1 MKRFVAILLLIVLAL
16 CLFSCK
22 KKNQPQQDVFYQVTF
37 NTVAF
42 PTATQPEAAT
52 VKEGE
57 AVARPAFDGV
67 ASAGNVVAWTKDTAT
82 NEVYDF
88 SAPVTESFTLYAVEV
103 PKTYKIIY
111 LLDHGVNSSANP
123 TTYSAASE
131 TIVLQP
137 PVYTS
142 HFGYRFIQWAP
153 DTDASSKV
161 EEIPQGTE
169 GDIVLRGVFS
179 PVPYTIDYADGGDV
193 NPNPTTYVYGT
204 ELILQAPEKQGFRFL
219 GYTIRY
225 DKNSP
230 IVTELTASFVCENR
244 LLFGTIGEGNGNWIY
259 LKANWEK
266 IS

>member
-42 PTATQPEAAT
+42 PTATQPEAVT

-142 HFGYRFIQWAP
+142 HFGYKFIKWAP

-169 GDIVLRGVFS
+169 GDIVLRAVFE
-179 PVPYTIDYADGGDV
+179 PVEYNVCYEDAGDT
-193 NPNPTTYVYGT
+193 NPNPTKYLFGT
-204 ELILQAPEKQGFRFL
+204 TVTLQDPSKNDHRFL
-219 GYTIRY
+219 GYTIKW
-225 DKNSP
+225 DSGTA
-230 IVTELTASFVCENR
+230 VTALTPEFVEAHQEALYHEN
-244 LLFGTIGEGNGNWIY
+244 GVDIY
-259 LKANWEK
+259 LKANWERLE
-266 IS
+266 

>member
-42 PTATQPEAAT
+42 PTATQPEAVT

-103 PKTYKIIY
+103 PRSYTITY
-111 LLDHGVNSSANP
+111 LFERGRNDSRNP
-123 TTYSAASE
+123 DTFTKATEDVALYP
-131 TIVLQP
+131 IVRESL
-137 PVYTS
+137 
-142 HFGYRFIQWAP
+142 FGYRFLKWAYFDDP
-153 DTDASSKV
+153 ESKV
-161 EEIPQGTE
+161 ESIAQGTE
-169 GDIVLRGVFS
+169 GDIVLRAVFEI
-179 PVPYTIDYADGGDV
+179 VEYNVFYEDAGDT
-193 NPNPTTYVYGT
+193 NPNPTKYLFGT
-204 ELILQAPEKQGFRFL
+204 TVTLQEPSKNDHRFL
-219 GYTIRY
+219 GYTIKW
-225 DKNSP
+225 DSGTA
-230 IVTELTASFVCENR
+230 VTALTPEFVEAHQEALYHEN
-244 LLFGTIGEGNGNWIY
+244 GVDIY
-259 LKANWEK
+259 LKANWER
-266 IS
+266 IE